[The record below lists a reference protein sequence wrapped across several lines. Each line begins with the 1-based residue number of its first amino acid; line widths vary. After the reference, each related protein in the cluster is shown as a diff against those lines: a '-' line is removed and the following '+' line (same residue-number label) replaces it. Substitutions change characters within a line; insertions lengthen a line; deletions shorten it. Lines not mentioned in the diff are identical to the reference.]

1 MCEKIS
7 DMIKGYATPPEMKL
21 RLIPMFQHMHHDA
34 HTAQIVRQ
42 TCIEM
47 LPGYPSEE
55 FVLVTLRTLTRLS
68 AHTLVDVPDQVK
80 LLLHYLREDP
90 RKAITR
96 QILLDLRFLA
106 NEERAHLWTTSNV
119 DSLLAFAEK
128 SINDESKSAVARLF
142 SLASAESICFSGDA
156 VIGVLS
162 ILCDLVKNTSISKL
176 EPLSCNSLIITLS
189 QQCCY
194 STNLSVAGR
203 STQLLTLIAT
213 NCIRSSFEIENM
225 DISSEAV
232 MAIEALFLL
241 LSSQGGLQRD
251 NLASRRVL
259 KECLLCVVQLCRV
272 HPKTSDQFV
281 DIVGGLLLNS
291 SRETVYLLCET
302 LASFAR

>member
-55 FVLVTLRTLTRLS
+55 FVLVTLRTLSKLS

-80 LLLHYLREDP
+80 LLLRYLGQDP
-90 RKAITR
+90 RKAVTR
-96 QILLDLRFLA
+96 QILADLRFLA

-119 DSLLAFAEK
+119 DSLLAFAAK
-128 SINDESKSAVARLF
+128 SINDET
-142 SLASAESICFSGDA
+142 DA

-162 ILCDLVKNTSISKL
+162 ILCDLVANTSISKL
-176 EPLSCNSLIITLS
+176 EPLTCNSLIITLS

-213 NCIRSSFEIENM
+213 NCIKDSYDIENL

-251 NLASRRVL
+251 NLASRKVL

-302 LASFAR
+302 LASFARYVLF